1 MEVTSGAGCGRVPGC
16 KSTRT
21 ELLPGCTTRWESPA
35 TTSTC
40 NGGRTVRLA
49 TTPAPSVPSG
59 GVEAGGCVGAVN
71 WGATM
76 ARASA
81 VLCFATSVGTA
92 VEGAVDA
99 AMDVAFATGAIS
111 TG

>member
-49 TTPAPSVPSG
+49 TTTVPFG
-59 GVEAGGCVGAVN
+59 AVEAGGCVGAVN
-71 WGATM
+71 LGATM

-81 VLCFATSVGTA
+81 VLCFATSVGTT